1 MIPTKETLQGLYD
14 AAPDAYTRQLIVSLA
29 AKYNIAL
36 QVF

>member
-14 AAPDAYTRQLIVSLA
+14 AAPDANTRQLIVSLA

>member
-14 AAPDAYTRQLIVSLA
+14 AAPDANTRQLIVSLA
-29 AKYNIAL
+29 AKYGIAL